1 LLPGG
6 ANRFTGGELHPPKS
20 SAFRG
25 APFRQSSRS
34 GTVHLLNVIP
44 HLIVDRFLMLC
55 VVSPNPFAAML
66 LQEGHT
72 VLMPSRS
79 RQLGRAVSSAIQRV
93 HVGSIRYKQLNGV
106 QVSRNRGGV
115 KRGSPFMVVGPC
127 NEDSMQQHRLNCAE
141 IFVVRSIY
149 EQISGTR

>member
-1 LLPGG
+1 M
-6 ANRFTGGELHPPKS
+6 
-20 SAFRG
+20 
-25 APFRQSSRS
+25 
-34 GTVHLLNVIP
+34 V
-44 HLIVDRFLMLC
+44 
-55 VVSPNPFAAML
+55 

-79 RQLGRAVSSAIQRV
+79 RQLGGAVSSAIRRV
-93 HVGSIRYKQLNGV
+93 HVGSIRYEQLNGV

-115 KRGSPFMVVGPC
+115 KRGSPFMVVGRG
-127 NEDSMQQHRLNCAE
+127 NEDSMQQHRLNCAK